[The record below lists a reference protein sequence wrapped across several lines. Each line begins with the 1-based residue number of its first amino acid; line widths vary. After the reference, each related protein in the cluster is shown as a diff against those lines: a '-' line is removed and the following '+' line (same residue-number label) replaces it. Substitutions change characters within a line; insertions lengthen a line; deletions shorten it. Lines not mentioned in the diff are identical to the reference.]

1 MIKLELFLPWYFFKL
16 ALCKYN
22 LMLAV
27 VKFCKIM
34 FIGEAMK
41 KLIIFMIALLFC
53 GCGIASKGDG
63 ASRDMNFHI
72 AKRVAIDMTG
82 GWIDFNKENCD
93 NFWRN
98 IRSSGNEKY
107 RLDWIK
113 ADCYSMV
120 NLNIEFLRSALETY
134 KSKNVIKTAD
144 FASYEKNI
152 ENLIS
157 TVSGYNTE
165 QEYKLKMVIKQAIAA
180 YNKQLQML
188 QNGGEFNLYLYLM
201 HVANISDNGV
211 SISIDFGR
219 INAVGENKNDIE
231 KHLNRAYELRQNL
244 DSLFDKNYRW

>member
-1 MIKLELFLPWYFFKL
+1 
-16 ALCKYN
+16 
-22 LMLAV
+22 
-27 VKFCKIM
+27 M

-72 AKRVAIDMTG
+72 AKRVAIDMSG
-82 GWIDFNKENCD
+82 GWIDFNKENYD
-93 NFWRN
+93 KFWRN
-98 IRSSGNEKY
+98 IRSSGNTKY
-107 RLDWIK
+107 KLDWIK
-113 ADCYSMV
+113 ADAYSMV
-120 NLNIEFLRSALETY
+120 NLNIEFLKSSLETY

-144 FASYEKNI
+144 FSSYEKNI
-152 ENLIS
+152 ENLVP

-165 QEYKLKMVIKQAIAA
+165 QEYKLKMVIKQAIAV

-201 HVANISDNGV
+201 HAANISDNGV

-231 KHLNRAYELRQNL
+231 KHLNRAYELKQNL

>member
-1 MIKLELFLPWYFFKL
+1 
-16 ALCKYN
+16 
-22 LMLAV
+22 
-27 VKFCKIM
+27 
-34 FIGEAMK
+34 MK

-72 AKRVAIDMTG
+72 AKRVAIDMSG
-82 GWIDFNKENCD
+82 GWIDFNKENYD
-93 NFWRN
+93 KFWRN

-113 ADCYSMV
+113 ADSYSMV

>member
-1 MIKLELFLPWYFFKL
+1 
-16 ALCKYN
+16 
-22 LMLAV
+22 MLAV

-63 ASRDMNFHI
+63 ASSNMNFHI
-72 AKRVAIDMTG
+72 AKRVAIDMSG
-82 GWIDFNKENCD
+82 GWIDFNKENYD
-93 NFWRN
+93 KFWRN

-113 ADCYSMV
+113 ADSYSMV
-120 NLNIEFLRSALETY
+120 NLNIEFLKSALETY

-152 ENLIS
+152 ENLVP

-165 QEYKLKMVIKQAIAA
+165 QEYKTKMIIKQAITI
-180 YNKQLQML
+180 YNKQLEVFK
-188 QNGGEFNLYLYLM
+188 NGSKFDIYLYVM
-201 HVANISDNGV
+201 RVSNISDNGV
-211 SISIDFGR
+211 SISIDFVG

-231 KHLNRAYELRQNL
+231 KHLNRAYELKQNL

>member
-1 MIKLELFLPWYFFKL
+1 
-16 ALCKYN
+16 
-22 LMLAV
+22 
-27 VKFCKIM
+27 M
-34 FIGEAMK
+34 FTREAMK

-53 GCGIASKGDG
+53 GCSIASKGDG

-72 AKRVAIDMTG
+72 AKRVAIDMSG
-82 GWIDFNKENCD
+82 GWIDFNKENYD
-93 NFWRN
+93 KFWRN
-98 IRSSGNEKY
+98 IRSSGNTKY
-107 RLDWIK
+107 KLDWIK
-113 ADCYSMV
+113 ADSYSMV

-152 ENLIS
+152 ENLIP
-157 TVSGYNTE
+157 TVSGDNTE

>member
-1 MIKLELFLPWYFFKL
+1 
-16 ALCKYN
+16 
-22 LMLAV
+22 MLAV

-72 AKRVAIDMTG
+72 AKRVAIDMSG
-82 GWIDFNKENCD
+82 GWIDFNKENYD
-93 NFWRN
+93 KFWRN

-113 ADCYSMV
+113 ADSYSMV